1 MEIGKLPPELLSEL
15 IADTG
20 APDPRVLL
28 GPAVGEDC
36 AVLNME
42 GRNMDGRRII
52 ATADPITFAAERAG
66 WYAVQVNANDIACS
80 GGIPRWFLPTALL
93 PASSTPDDARR
104 LFADMARACRELDI
118 AIIGGHTEVT
128 GAVTQ
133 TVIAGAMLGEPA
145 RPGRVIS
152 AGGAQDGDSIILTT
166 GIAIE
171 GTAILAAECAGELR
185 AAGIAADAIARA
197 AACLDDP
204 GISVV
209 KAARALCDAAADDL
223 HSLHDI
229 TEGGLVTAL
238 REVAAASRLGLVLEA
253 ESTPVLPE
261 CAAICTALQIDPLG
275 LIGSGALLAAM
286 PAGAVPNALRA
297 LDRIGVSGWEIGQ
310 MIEPEL
316 GLWLI
321 DRAGERPMPQF
332 RRDELARY
340 LEQRG
345 HPQSTVS

>member
-15 IADTG
+15 LADAG

-28 GPAVGEDC
+28 GPAAGEDC
-36 AVLNME
+36 AVI
-42 GRNMDGRRII
+42 NMDGRFII
-52 ATADPITFAAERAG
+52 ATADPVTLAAARAG
-66 WYAVQVNANDIACS
+66 WYAVQVNANDIAAS

-93 PASSTPDDARR
+93 PVSFTPDDARR
-104 LFADMARACRELDI
+104 LFSDLARACRDLNI

-133 TVIAGAMLGEPA
+133 PVIAGAMLGEPA
-145 RPGRVIS
+145 RPGRVINS
-152 AGGAQDGDSIILTT
+152 GGARDGDSIVLTT

-171 GTAILAAECAGELR
+171 GTAILAAECAAELR
-185 AAGIAADAIARA
+185 AAGVDAAVIARA
-197 AACLDDP
+197 AAYLDAP

-209 KAARALCDAAADDL
+209 SAARALCDAVDDI

-238 REVAAASRLGLVLEA
+238 REVAAASDLGAVLEA
-253 ESTPVLPE
+253 ESAPALPE
-261 CAAICTALQIDPLG
+261 CAAICAALDIDPLG
-275 LIGSGALLAAM
+275 LIGSGALLATM
-286 PAGAVPNALRA
+286 PAGAVPAALRA
-297 LDRIGVSGWEIGQ
+297 LDRIGVDGWEIGQ
-310 MIEPEL
+310 MIEPDL

-321 DRAGERPMPQF
+321 DRAGEHAMPRF

-340 LEQRG
+340 LEQRA
-345 HPQSTVS
+345 HSPSTAP